1 MVLCIDTRRA
11 RTERFLGQTAYIL
24 TSHESPAPA
33 GHDLRPRP
41 ATIGPEVGHAL
52 VVDLLLFE
60 EVGDALRGLIPAELG
75 VQHQRVRR
83 YGIKVWF
90 DAVNPPREH
99 YEAQVIGAS
108 GVEGA
113 TMLAIEVGFHAEHP
127 NPANNEAVLAKLAG
141 QERRWRKP
149 LGPEAVAGGFLGRP
163 DDWCR
168 VSETWPDPDL
178 SDPGLGI
185 ELAARL
191 TDYVLALE
199 PALRS

>member
-1 MVLCIDTRRA
+1 M
-11 RTERFLGQTAYIL
+11 
-24 TSHESPAPA
+24 ESAS
-33 GHDLRPRP
+33 LRGSTTHVR
-41 ATIGPEVGHAL
+41 ISRVVRHAL
-52 VVDLLLFE
+52 VVELLLFE
-60 EVGDALRGLIPAELG
+60 EVADALRGLIPAELG
-75 VQHQRVRR
+75 TQRQRVRR

-99 YEAQVIGAS
+99 YEAQVIGSA
-108 GVEGA
+108 GVECA
-113 TMLAIEVGFHAEHP
+113 TILAIEVGFHAEYP
-127 NPANNEAVLAKLAG
+127 NPADNEAVLARLAA
-141 QERRWRKP
+141 QERRWRRP

-199 PALRS
+199 PARRAKR